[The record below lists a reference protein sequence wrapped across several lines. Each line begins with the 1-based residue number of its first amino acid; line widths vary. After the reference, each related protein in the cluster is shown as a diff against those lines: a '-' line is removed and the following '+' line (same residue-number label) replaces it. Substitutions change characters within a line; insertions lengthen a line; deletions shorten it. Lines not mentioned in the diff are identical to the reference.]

1 MHQAPTRTGYRTLA
15 GGLAAVLLT
24 LLSVGAAQ
32 ATFTTFESGQV
43 RPLAL
48 SPDGARLYAVDTPD
62 NRLEVFDVDAGGLT
76 HVASVPVGLE
86 PVAVAAR
93 TNGEV
98 WVVNHLSDSIS
109 VVDVAASPPQ
119 VVRTLL
125 VGDEPRDVVFAGPQS
140 GGFFTRAFVTTA
152 RRGQNVPGT
161 VPPLLTTEGTA
172 RALLWVFDATNLGAT
187 LTGTPIRILEL
198 FGDTPRA
205 LAATPDGSTV
215 YAAIFHSGN
224 QTTAVSEGAVC
235 NHSGPCDMDIDGNT
249 TSPNGLP
256 GGQIPGQLPP
266 PSTNFEFTTQFD
278 VGLIVK
284 FDQTASEWQDELGR
298 NWSNAVRFLLPDL
311 DVFEI
316 DADAAVPANIVSVDS
331 FAGVGT
337 VLFNMAVN
345 PVSGELYVSNTE
357 ARNEVRFEGPGIFA
371 DSTVRGHL
379 HEARV
384 TVIDGGVVE
393 PRHLNKHIT
402 ALPQGYRTTPMPAG
416 VADDSLATPNGIAV
430 SSDGGTLYVAAF
442 GSSKV
447 GVFDTAELAADSFVP
462 DGDDYVELS
471 GGGPSGLVLDEARS
485 RLYVFTRF
493 DNAVK
498 VVNTGTGAEIA
509 AHPLYNPEPPAVKNG
524 RRFLYDAAFTSSN
537 GEASCSSCHIFG
549 DFDSLGWD
557 LGNPDDVVLSNPN
570 PAGPIFGAQ
579 DFHPMKG
586 PMTTQTLRGMSTHGP
601 MHWRGDRTGGYAEA
615 NVEPDQG
622 GFSEELA
629 FMEFNPAFGGL
640 IGRDA
645 GELSEADMQAFTD
658 FILEVRLPPNPIR
671 NLDNS
676 LTTSQQTGRNFY
688 FGPTSDGIA
697 NCNGCHELDPSL
709 GFFGA
714 NGRSTFEAETQEFK
728 IAHLR
733 NAYQKVG
740 MFGMPDVE
748 FINISDVNFTGD
760 QVRGF
765 GFLHD
770 GSIDTVFHFLRAT
783 VFGFSGGDTQ
793 RRQVEDFVM
802 AFDTDFAPIVGQQ
815 TTLTAT
821 NGATVG
827 ARIDLLIQRA
837 STAFTLFGA
846 PGVRECDL
854 VVKGNVQGEERGW
867 VWQLGP
873 NGFEGDRAADALLTD
888 AALRTLASTVGN
900 GPLTYTCVP
909 PGSGERAG
917 IDRDEDGF
925 FDRDE
930 LDAGSDPADPSSVP
944 GGGSGTIS
952 AKKLLVKNA
961 LPDDESKNKVSFLS
975 KDAAITPPARE
986 SAADPRCG
994 GDPSGTVKASL
1005 EIRSTATAEAH
1016 QTDLPCQ
1023 NWQAIGSDAR
1033 PRGYRY
1039 RDVVLATGTAKIVL
1053 WKPGMLKANLVGSGP
1068 STLDYDLQSG
1078 VSQDDIAVTFSSGVG
1093 DACAVCTSL
1102 PGKDG
1107 ADGKTFLGK
1116 NCAVPPTCPA
1126 P

>member
-1 MHQAPTRTGYRTLA
+1 MHQAPTRTSYGALA
-15 GGLAAVLLT
+15 GGLAAMLLT
-24 LLSVGAAQ
+24 LLSSGAAH

-62 NRLEVFDVDAGGLT
+62 NRLEIFDVDVGGLT
-76 HVASVPVGLE
+76 HVGSVPVGLE
-86 PVAVAAR
+86 PVTVAAR
-93 TNGEV
+93 TNDEV

-109 VVDVAASPPQ
+109 IVDVSASPPQ

-125 VGDEPRDVVFAGPQS
+125 VGDEPRDLVFAGPQS

-152 RRGQNVPGT
+152 RRGQNVPAS
-161 VPPLLTTEGTA
+161 VLPLLTTEGVA
-172 RALLWVFDATNLGAT
+172 RALVWVFDATNLGT
-187 LTGTPIRILEL
+187 SLTGTPLKILEL

-235 NHSGPCDMDIDGNT
+235 DGGAGAPVCAIDGNT
-249 TSPNGLP
+249 SSPNGLP
-256 GGQIPGQLPP
+256 GGNSPGGQPGP
-266 PSTNFEFTTQFD
+266 NTNFEFD
-278 VGLIVK
+278 APAEVGLIVK
-284 FDQTASEWQDELGR
+284 YDTGVNQWRDELGR
-298 NWSNAVRFLLPDL
+298 NWSSAVRFLLPDL

-316 DADAAVPANIVSVDS
+316 DADAPAPAGIVSVDS

-357 ARNEVRFEGPGIFA
+357 ARNEVRFEGPGDFA
-371 DSTVRGHL
+371 STTVRGHL
-379 HEARV
+379 HEARI
-384 TVIDGGVVE
+384 TVVDGGVVE
-393 PRHLNKHIT
+393 PRHLNKHIA

-416 VADDSLATPNGIAV
+416 IADDSLATPNGMAV
-430 SSDGGTLYVAAF
+430 TSDGGTLYVAAF

-447 GVFDTAELAADSFVP
+447 GVFDTAELAADTFVP
-462 DGDDYVELS
+462 EGDDYVEVT
-471 GGGPSGLVLDEARS
+471 GGGTSGLVLDEARS

-498 VVNTGTGAEIA
+498 VVDTATRTQIA
-509 AHPLYNPEPPAVKNG
+509 AHPLYNPEPAAVKNG
-524 RRFLYDAAFTSSN
+524 RRFLYDAVFSSSN
-537 GEASCSSCHIFG
+537 GEASCASCHIFG

-557 LGNPDDVVLSNPN
+557 LGNPDDVVLPNPN
-570 PAGPIFGAQ
+570 PAGPIFGAS

-615 NVEPDQG
+615 NVEPDG
-622 GFSEELA
+622 GAFNEVLA

-645 GELSEADMQAFTD
+645 GEISEDDMQAFTD

-676 LTTSQQTGRNFY
+676 LTTAQQTGRNFY
-688 FGPTSDGIA
+688 FGPASDGVA
-697 NCNGCHELDPSL
+697 NCNGCHELDPAQ
-709 GFFGA
+709 GFFGT

-740 MFGMPDVE
+740 MFGMPDVD
-748 FINISDVNFTGD
+748 FINITDVNFTGD

-783 VFGFSGGDTQ
+783 VFNFGGGGDTT

-802 AFDTDFAPIVGQQ
+802 AFDTDFAPVVGQQ

-821 NGATVG
+821 NAATVG
-827 ARIDLLIQRA
+827 ARIDLLVQRA
-837 STAFTLFGA
+837 STAFVLLGA

-873 NGFEGDRAADALLTD
+873 NGFRSDRAADALLSD
-888 AALRTLASTVGN
+888 AALRALPGTVGN
-900 GPLTYTCVP
+900 GPLTFTCAP

-925 FDRDE
+925 LDRDE
-930 LDAGSDPADPSSVP
+930 IDAGSDPADPLSIP
-944 GGGSGTIS
+944 GAAVQPIS
-952 AKKLLVKNA
+952 ARKLLVKNA
-961 LPDDESKNKVSFLS
+961 LPDNESKNKVVFLS
-975 KDAAITPPARE
+975 KDAAIDSPGQF
-986 SAADPRCG
+986 AAGDPRCD

-1005 EIRSTATAEAH
+1005 EVRSATTGEVH
-1016 QTDLPCQ
+1016 STDLPCQ
-1023 NWQAIGSDAR
+1023 NWQALGSLAR

-1039 RDVVLATGTAKIVL
+1039 RDVSLAAGTAKIVL
-1053 WKPGMLKANLVGSGP
+1053 WKDGMLKATLLGSGP
-1068 STLDYDLQSG
+1068 STLDYDLQSS
-1078 VSQDDIAVTFSSGVG
+1078 VSQGDVTVVFSSSTG
-1093 DACAVCTSL
+1093 DSCAVCTSL

-1107 ADGKTFLGK
+1107 SDGKTFLAK
-1116 NCAVPPTCPA
+1116 SCAAPPSCP
-1126 P
+1126 